1 MKLFE
6 ELTQLHGAEQFG
18 ADAALSPRNLVETKK
33 FEIETPEVQIR
44 VDPEYSEWI
53 ETRYID
59 GAPYILI
66 PAGAGVQ
73 VNGVPI
79 AITRSDVEYEE
90 EE

>member
-1 MKLFE
+1 M
-6 ELTQLHGAEQFG
+6 
-18 ADAALSPRNLVETKK
+18 
-33 FEIETPEVQIR
+33 QIR
-44 VDPEYSEWI
+44 LDPEYSEWI

-79 AITRSDVEYEE
+79 AITRPDVEYEE